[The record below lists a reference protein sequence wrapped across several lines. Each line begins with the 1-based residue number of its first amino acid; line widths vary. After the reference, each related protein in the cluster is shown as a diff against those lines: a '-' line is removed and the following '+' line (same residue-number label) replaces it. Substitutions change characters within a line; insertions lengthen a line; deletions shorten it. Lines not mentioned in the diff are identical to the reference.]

1 MIKKVTIQNF
11 QSHRDTEVELSPGV
25 NVITGQSDSGK
36 SAILRALQ
44 WALWNRPSGFSFKS
58 SFANDKEPTRVK
70 IDFCDGKWLE
80 RIRGKNVNEYR
91 LDGLGNLKAIG
102 VHMPDEVIQVHKM
115 DDINFQSQFDQH
127 FLLHDSPGEV
137 ARKLNEIV
145 GLDVIDR
152 ILKRI
157 NSLASTSKTQ
167 LLESE
172 SRIEDLEKEID
183 QYRFLDELEVEIDEI
198 EKAIEKEENCQRMI
212 ERISDILDSFQQIDR
227 QLERFSSI
235 NEIESSYLDLI
246 EEVRK
251 LDDLSFQAKVLEE
264 TIEEIENSDGK
275 IEELNERIRMEGEV
289 EGLLELA
296 GELDKTR
303 KDEKLLKSLLSALED
318 AQKTISKWTTKMN
331 NLIEEYVVLLEEIK
345 ACPVCGSP
353 ISKDCIKR
361 IKQGLVN

>member
-1 MIKKVTIQNF
+1 MIKKVVIENF
-11 QSHRDTEVELSPGV
+11 QSHKNTELEFVPGV
-25 NVITGQSDSGK
+25 NVIAGQSDSGK

-58 SFANDKEPTRVK
+58 SFADDKEPTRVR

-102 VHMPDEVIQVHKM
+102 VHVPDEVIQVHKM

-157 NSLASTSKTQ
+157 NSLASTSKAQ

-183 QYRFLDELEVEIDEI
+183 QYRFLDELEIEIDEI
-198 EKAIEKEENCQRMI
+198 EKAIEKKENCQRMV
-212 ERISDILDSFQQIDR
+212 EGISDILDSLQQIDK
-227 QLERFSSI
+227 QLERFSGI

-246 EEVRK
+246 EEAGK
-251 LDDLSFQAKVLEE
+251 LDDLSSQVEVLKE
-264 TIEEIENSDGK
+264 TIEEIENSDSK
-275 IEELNERIRMEGEV
+275 IEELNEWIKMEGEV

-303 KDEKLLKSLLSALED
+303 KDEKLLNSLLSTLENT
-318 AQKTISKWTTKMN
+318 QKTISKWTAKVN
-331 NLIEEYVVLLEEIK
+331 SLIEEYVVLLEEIK
-345 ACPVCGSP
+345 VCPVCGSP
-353 ISKDCIKR
+353 ISEDCIET